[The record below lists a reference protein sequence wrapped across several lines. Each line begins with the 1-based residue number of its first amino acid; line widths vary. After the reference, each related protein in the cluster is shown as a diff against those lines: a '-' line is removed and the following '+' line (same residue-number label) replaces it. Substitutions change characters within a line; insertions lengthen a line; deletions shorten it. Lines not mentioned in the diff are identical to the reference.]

1 MATLHA
7 SPTDTGAAAGDL
19 SIARCALTGAG
30 VGLAL
35 LVIGWLTSWMNPFG
49 MMSVRPFMMG
59 GWWSLAGLLY
69 GLVCA
74 TLGGLLV
81 GALIAG
87 AYNLAGRLLNR

>member
-7 SPTDTGAAAGDL
+7 SPADTGAAPGDL
-19 SIARCALTGAG
+19 GMARCALTGAG

-35 LVIGWLTSWMNPFG
+35 FVIGWLTSWISPIGMPAMRSF
-49 MMSVRPFMMG
+49 MMS
-59 GWWSLAGLLY
+59 GWWWPAGLLY
-69 GLVCA
+69 GLICA

-87 AYNLAGRLLNR
+87 SYNLAGRLLNR